1 MPISR
6 YWRSICPSSEIERM
20 VPTATIQ
27 SSEIGISRFQPN
39 AMNWS

>member
-6 YWRSICPSSEIERM
+6 YLRSIWPSSEIDRI
-20 VPTATIQ
+20 VPTATIHT
-27 SSEIGISRFQPN
+27 SEIGISRFQPN

>member
-6 YWRSICPSSEIERM
+6 YCRSMPPSSEIARM
-20 VPTATIQ
+20 VATATIQ
-27 SSEIGISRFQPN
+27 TSAIGISRFQPN